1 MCSEDSTKRDE
12 LEKLKV
18 ILERNEYP
26 PEIVE
31 RSLAEFVESKAKV
44 QQEKEKEPEKPIKR
58 FLKLPYVNRKCEDYA
73 LRLKG
78 IVEENFP
85 QVEFNVAFQAP
96 MTIGKMFPFKD
107 GTRKVE
113 ERSLVVY
120 SLRCEKCDAQYIGKT
135 ERIVYHRMKEHRT
148 KKDSSCFKHTQ
159 ENPTHSFN
167 TDKVEILDSA
177 DSDKKLKLKELM
189 YINSRR
195 PEINKQHGSQSKH
208 EIKTLII
215 ATYPQFRPE

>member
-1 MCSEDSTKRDE
+1 MSIITLFQVTNKSFQYYSNILIYTQKLHNSKVKAWTLCSRAH
-12 LEKLKV
+12 
-18 ILERNEYP
+18 I
-26 PEIVE
+26 
-31 RSLAEFVESKAKV
+31 
-44 QQEKEKEPEKPIKR
+44 
-58 FLKLPYVNRKCEDYA
+58 
-73 LRLKG
+73 G
-78 IVEENFP
+78 I
-85 QVEFNVAFQAP
+85 QSDVAFQAP

-135 ERIVYHRMKEHRT
+135 ERIVYHHMKEHRT

-159 ENPTHSFN
+159 ENPTHCFN
-167 TDKVEILDSA
+167 TDRVEILDSA

-208 EIKTLII
+208 EIKTLIN